1 MSWHPLSG
9 SRPALSKS
17 LCFGA
22 FIVVVSSIPAF
33 AQTSQE
39 SSKDLVKEALPLIK
53 QTEYK
58 LARKKLEEAV
68 KLDPTSKWARKN
80 LAIVYNN
87 LALKEKTPQSAL
99 KLVHLAVYN
108 DRGNAAILRFQ
119 DNLIKLMK
127 KNPKSFRDRVSLGD
141 EARAAGDLIG
151 AEIEF
156 HAALKIKSSRKV
168 LDRLGGVAR
177 QQLNLPASKSG
188 PMNKTQTTASAD
200 SSRDDQ
206 VYVIDKT
213 RLVQNMPRAVRIVN
227 EINAVQSAMDKAVA
241 DGNTMLSEANAQNVP
256 VSQALYDQIQNKASS
271 ITRSSRQKIA
281 KEEKSIESILDEV
294 AEAES
299 KTRNIPRSRVKWS
312 ADYNGS
318 DAIDITDSAIA
329 KVQSIR

>member
-1 MSWHPLSG
+1 MSWHPFTG
-9 SRPALSKS
+9 SHPALSKS

-22 FIVVVSSIPAF
+22 IILAVSSIPTF

-53 QTEYK
+53 QAEYK

-68 KLDPTSKWARKN
+68 KLDPTSKWARQN

-99 KLVHLAVYN
+99 KLVHLAIYN
-108 DRGNAAILRFQ
+108 DRENASILRFQ

-151 AEIEF
+151 AEIEY
-156 HAALKIKSSRKV
+156 HAALKIKSSKKV
-168 LDRLGGVAR
+168 LERLGGVAR
-177 QQLNLPASKSG
+177 QQLNLPAPKAA
-188 PMNKTQTTASAD
+188 NKTQSTANAD
-200 SSRDDQ
+200 SSSNQ

-213 RLVQNMPRAVRIVN
+213 RLIQGMPRAVRVYN
-227 EINAVQSAMDKAVA
+227 EINAVQSAMNKAVA

-256 VSQALYDQIQNKASS
+256 VSQALYDQIQNKVSS
-271 ITRSSRQKIA
+271 ITRSSRQKIV
-281 KEEKSIESILDEV
+281 KEEKSIASILDKV

-299 KTRNIPRSRVKWS
+299 KTRNIPRSKVKWS
-312 ADYNGS
+312 DDYKGS